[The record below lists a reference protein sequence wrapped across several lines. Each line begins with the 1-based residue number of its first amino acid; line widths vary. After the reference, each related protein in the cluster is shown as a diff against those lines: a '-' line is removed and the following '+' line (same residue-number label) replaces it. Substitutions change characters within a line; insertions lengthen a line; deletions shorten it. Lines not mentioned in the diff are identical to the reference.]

1 MLQRWTEWLCA
12 QVSHYQD
19 HYLMILPIDPDNN
32 YHHYDCMMTIIS
44 SSGCSTPWST
54 CASAVSM
61 LHRLSL
67 PSRFSLFP
75 FRWLWLMKKLISKMN
90 FCLNVAET
98 SSKLFTD
105 KLIWVLVCI
114 ISVVSFVTI
123 TNFKS
128 TCLFHLCSKQFAP
141 FPQDTCTHPPMVG
154 IHWSLIWTSPDD
166 VAILNCN
173 RSIVLGCDLTKCISW
188 IKEI

>member
-1 MLQRWTEWLCA
+1 
-12 QVSHYQD
+12 
-19 HYLMILPIDPDNN
+19 MILPIDGPIDPDNN

-67 PSRFSLFP
+67 PSRFSLSFS
-75 FRWLWLMKKLISKMN
+75 LIMVDEKIIKFQQN
-90 FCLNVAET
+90 EL
-98 SSKLFTD
+98 LFESCGDIQQTFHRQTY
-105 KLIWVLVCI
+105 LSACI
-114 ISVVSFVTI
+114 ISFVSFVTV
-123 TNFKS
+123 TNLKS

-154 IHWSLIWTSPDD
+154 IH
-166 VAILNCN
+166 
-173 RSIVLGCDLTKCISW
+173 
-188 IKEI
+188 

>member
-19 HYLMILPIDPDNN
+19 YYLMILPIDGPIDPDNN

-75 FRWLWLMKKLISKMN
+75 FRWLWLMKKSSNFSKMN
-90 FCLNVAET
+90 FCLNVAEI

-105 KLIWVLVCI
+105 KLIWVLV
-114 ISVVSFVTI
+114 SFLL
-123 TNFKS
+123 S
-128 TCLFHLCSKQFAP
+128 HLLQSQTSNQLVCFICVLSNLLHSPRTPAHILQ
-141 FPQDTCTHPPMVG
+141 
-154 IHWSLIWTSPDD
+154 WSEFT
-166 VAILNCN
+166 
-173 RSIVLGCDLTKCISW
+173 DLSS
-188 IKEI
+188 ELLRMMSLL